1 MSVSLSLYLCL
12 VSGSMSFYFLP
23 TISVSLGLT
32 HCPYFFICGLGS
44 FFVCLY
50 FWASPGVSLFSVFYP
65 FAYVLCV
72 CFSMSRFLYSYVD
85 SSRSVYVSVPMS
97 ILYDCVC
104 GFTSPCLLVL
114 RFLILNSC
122 IPVTVSQYPHY
133 SWAYLACPYV
143 CYLI

>member
-50 FWASPGVSLFSVFYP
+50 FWASPGVSLFSVFTHLLM
-65 FAYVLCV
+65 FCVFVSLCLG
-72 CFSMSRFLYSYVD
+72 FFI
-85 SSRSVYVSVPMS
+85 PM
-97 ILYDCVC
+97 
-104 GFTSPCLLVL
+104 
-114 RFLILNSC
+114 LILPEVSMFLSLC
-122 IPVTVSQYPHY
+122 LFYTTVFVGSHPHV
-133 SWAYLACPYV
+133 YLF
-143 CYLI
+143 